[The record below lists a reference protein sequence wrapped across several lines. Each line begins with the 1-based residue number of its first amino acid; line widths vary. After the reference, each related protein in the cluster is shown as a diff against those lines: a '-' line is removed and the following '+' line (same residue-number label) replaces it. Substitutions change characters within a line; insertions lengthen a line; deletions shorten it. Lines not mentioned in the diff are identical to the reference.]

1 MFSRI
6 TAICVFCALF
16 APCKCF
22 AQAKQSIEKYALLL
36 ATAAVLMPLDESIR
50 SAVAAPAYQQSDLLQ
65 SGEKVF
71 YVYGQPGVLLI
82 ALGTLG
88 TGLAAGSPR
97 LTDIGLHT
105 TEAIAVSGTI
115 TWFLKGVAGRL
126 RPNASPDDPHDFTLA
141 GGWTGEGG
149 GSFPSGH
156 ATAAFA
162 FAATTSEEISVHYP
176 KASRYATPALY
187 GAATLVGAARVYKQ
201 KHWASDVMLGAAV
214 GYISGKLIFKLN
226 HREARR

>member
-1 MFSRI
+1 M
-6 TAICVFCALF
+6 
-16 APCKCF
+16 
-22 AQAKQSIEKYALLL
+22 KQSIDKYALLL

-50 SAVAAPAYQQSDLLQ
+50 SAVAAPVYQQSGLLQ
-65 SGEKVF
+65 SSEKVL
-71 YVYGQPGVLLI
+71 YMYGQPGVLLI

-88 TGLAAGSPR
+88 TGLAAGSPQ

-105 TEAIAVSGTI
+105 TEAIVASGTV
-115 TWFLKGVAGRL
+115 TWLLKGVAGRL
-126 RPNASPDDPHDFTLA
+126 RPNASPNDAHDFTFA

-162 FAATTSEEISVHYP
+162 FASTTSEEIRIHYP
-176 KASRYATPALY
+176 EASRYATPALY
-187 GAATLVGAARVYKQ
+187 GAAALVGAARVYKQ

-226 HREARR
+226 HRKARR